1 MDRMK
6 KLSDTIRA
14 LMEEEF
20 SGYIRINFSQGS
32 LGRVEK
38 SEEIEDPAIIRLS
51 ETMDKKKRE
60 DNESGTSSLHKTASV
75 LILFMLASTG
85 CATSGTSGLAT
96 NRIVQPGN
104 QADIHYLCRL
114 QSGEIVAA
122 TGSVPDDQPKSNIF
136 VKRNEAGPLVI
147 TAIRP
152 DEPFTAKQEDPFE
165 VEIMNRLS
173 NKVAGMKEGEKRQVQ
188 VTAEDIPTRDVNNYI
203 VRISR
208 VRTRA
213 KEMKMTVGDYQAR
226 THKAPEAGQAFAI
239 DPSFPGRVE
248 TVTDQEVVIRFSAK
262 PGSVIETPFG
272 PGTVR
277 EEGQNYKVDIDARKG
292 GLTRAGSMI
301 GRIIE
306 VDDQFI
312 TIDYRNP
319 FGNETLTCD
328 VTIEKIVDAKP
339 SENGTGK

>member
-1 MDRMK
+1 
-6 KLSDTIRA
+6 
-14 LMEEEF
+14 
-20 SGYIRINFSQGS
+20 
-32 LGRVEK
+32 
-38 SEEIEDPAIIRLS
+38 
-51 ETMDKKKRE
+51 
-60 DNESGTSSLHKTASV
+60 
-75 LILFMLASTG
+75 
-85 CATSGTSGLAT
+85 
-96 NRIVQPGN
+96 VQPGN

-122 TGSVPDDQPKSNIF
+122 TDSVPDDQPKSNVF

-147 TAIRP
+147 TAIGP

-165 VEIMNRLS
+165 MEIMNRLS
-173 NKVAGMKEGEKRQVQ
+173 NKVTGMKEGEKRHVQ

-226 THKAPEAGQAFAI
+226 TRKSPEAGQAFAI
-239 DPSFPGRVE
+239 DPAFPGRVE
-248 TVTDQEVVIRFSAK
+248 TVTDQEVLIRFSAK

-272 PGTVR
+272 LGHVR
-277 EEGQNYKVDIDARKG
+277 EEGQNYTVDIDARKG

-301 GRIIE
+301 GRIID

-319 FGNETLTCD
+319 FGNETLTCE
-328 VTIEKIVDAKP
+328 VTIEKIADAKP
-339 SENGTGK
+339 SESGTRK